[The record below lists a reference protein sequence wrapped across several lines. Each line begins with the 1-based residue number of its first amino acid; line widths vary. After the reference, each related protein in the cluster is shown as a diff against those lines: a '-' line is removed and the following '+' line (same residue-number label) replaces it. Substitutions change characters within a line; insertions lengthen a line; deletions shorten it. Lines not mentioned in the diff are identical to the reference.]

1 MIPLD
6 LYIGTLH
13 AINKTT
19 PKFFKNNNNKN
30 NNTVTYPSLCFR
42 KRGFTQSI
50 LFSTIYMQRPILL
63 NFKEHPPTSIHGDFV
78 DNDQKNCEHHIKWNH
93 HYPR

>member
-13 AINKTT
+13 AINKTTPKFFKNINKTT

-63 NFKEHPPTSIHGDFV
+63 NFKEHPPTSIHSALCG
-78 DNDQKNCEHHIKWNH
+78 Q
-93 HYPR
+93 